1 MNLIFLSSPQLEF
14 KRYRKE
20 VCYFIRTDPYLSE
33 YFNVFLF
40 ENLPANERDPQ
51 NNYLGKVKECSIY
64 IGLFGKTY
72 GKENSDGL
80 SATEQEY
87 NYATEL
93 KRDRLIFLKKMS
105 KNTVQDIKMTSLINK
120 ASQEVT
126 YSTFSTIN
134 DLKLEIM
141 KSLLLW
147 QQNHSN

>member
-1 MNLIFLSSPQLEF
+1 MNLIFLSSQQLEF
-14 KRYRKE
+14 KRFRKE

-33 YFNVFLF
+33 YFNIFLF

-51 NNYLGKVKECSIY
+51 NNYLNKVKECSIY

-72 GKENSDGL
+72 GKENNDGL
-80 SATEQEY
+80 SATEHEY

-105 KNTVQDIKMTSLINK
+105 KNTIQDVKMTSLINK

-126 YSTFSTIN
+126 YSTFTTIN
-134 DLKLEIM
+134 DLKLEVM

-147 QQNHSN
+147 QQNHLN